1 MKERAKSIAIA
12 IIIAAV
18 VFGVTTLVSA
28 ATDSL
33 PKGVNKFQDGD
44 VTCFT
49 YFKTISCVNNPQPKP
64 YTSGSYDG

>member
-1 MKERAKSIAIA
+1 MKKTTT
-12 IIIAAV
+12 IIIATVILLTA
-18 VFGVTTLVSA
+18 TLVSA

-33 PKGVNKFQDGD
+33 PKGVKKFQDGD
-44 VTCFT
+44 VTCYT